1 VKEREIRKRIGRKF
15 RRGGAE
21 DEKMRQ
27 VEKEEN

>member
-1 VKEREIRKRIGRKF
+1 VEEKEVRKRIGRKL